1 MLRIKGKTY
10 WGDKASLQGW
20 ETEVG
25 HFHILDARPKFR
37 RYHAYEPVCIEVLQK
52 HYDEI
57 AKLAEKYDAKPTTIL
72 HSTDKYYNFKKY
84 TNIFFLG
91 KNKRLGSDLNTIQ
104 RTLETVSI
112 NKEILL
118 SIEIDR
124 DKERSSVVVD
134 IKEPLKMVHSELLK
148 SLDAIL
154 FST

>member
-1 MLRIKGKTY
+1 MLRIKGRTY

-25 HFHILDARPKFR
+25 HFQILDARPEFR
-37 RYHAYEPVCIEVLQK
+37 RYHACKAVCLDDLQK

-57 AKLAEKYDAKPTTIL
+57 AKLAEEYNTKPTNIL
-72 HSTDKYYNFKKY
+72 YSKDKYYNFEKHM
-84 TNIFFLG
+84 NIFFLG
-91 KNKRLGSDLNTIQ
+91 KKRLGSDLDTIQ

-112 NKEILL
+112 NKEVLL
-118 SIEIDR
+118 SIDIDR
-124 DKERSSVVVD
+124 DRMRSSVVVD
-134 IKEPLKMVHSELLK
+134 IKDPLKKVHSELLK